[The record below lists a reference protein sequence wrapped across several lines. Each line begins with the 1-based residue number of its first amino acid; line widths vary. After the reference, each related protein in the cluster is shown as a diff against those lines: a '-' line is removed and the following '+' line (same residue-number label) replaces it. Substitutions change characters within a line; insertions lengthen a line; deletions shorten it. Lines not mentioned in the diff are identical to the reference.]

1 MGQRF
6 LLDVAPTGVQH
17 SVEIDNDG
25 GGFVAIEHTPTL
37 VEDHI
42 LAENARARSLAQGLG
57 KNFQLAARIPIL
69 TYNMWK
75 AEWRKHAR
83 SGGSLTWQ
91 QFEVMKLNS
100 RDNHKLRTGHKRSA
114 FGKKL

>member
-17 SVEIDNDG
+17 SVEIEDG
-25 GGFVAIEHTPTL
+25 GDSIVMIEHTPTL
-37 VEDHI
+37 VEEHI
-42 LAENARARSLAQGLG
+42 LDENARARSLAHSGG
-57 KNFQLAARIPIL
+57 NRNFQLAARIPIL

-75 AEWRKHAR
+75 AEWRRDYADKMP
-83 SGGSLTWQ
+83 WP

-100 RDNHKLRTGHKRSA
+100 RDNHKLRVGHKRSA